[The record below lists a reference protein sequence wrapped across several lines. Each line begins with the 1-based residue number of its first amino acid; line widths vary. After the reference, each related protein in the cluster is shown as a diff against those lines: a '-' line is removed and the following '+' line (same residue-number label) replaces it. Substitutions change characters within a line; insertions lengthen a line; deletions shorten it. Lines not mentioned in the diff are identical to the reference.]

1 MVLSIMNGVK
11 RYHYEGVSY
20 AKFDSLCFVILDY
33 EVDGI
38 GEMHINHLR
47 ELAFQIR
54 DLKRE
59 DLHLMEYFTN
69 QIRTLCD
76 FILKDCCIE
85 MNAEVTIESY
95 PRFLCFHQRV
105 TDDVAGTL
113 EKIICSSS
121 TRSTNEDFFCV
132 LPSLIQAIKEIFR
145 KESPSVVQNGLIGLP
160 KEIVSLHECHVRDAF
175 QNKDILKLM
184 YEVCSVLKHLC
195 LRNCSKQSTEEI
207 NIWSESL
214 GIWNLSDCLKS
225 FFQSR
230 QDSKL
235 HKRLQ
240 LLSRSLGRIAADIGN
255 VKEIEVRYF
264 YHVSLNLIE
273 FVTFDP
279 SKLVRF
285 EITNST
291 NGPITSYSEGLKYD
305 RPHDTFSQKFEI
317 RKESEDELQL
327 DAVAR
332 VHLDGQIHVVGAFQS
347 VIMLPPSSE
356 EHFERYI
363 SRGTPPV
370 AIKRERSD
378 SGNLRVVLCSTR
390 REDILNLVQSS
401 LGGDLVDGE
410 QLKITESHLKVR
422 CFAEA
427 GKVVSLR
434 LIYKWESDAI
444 SVESRDFETFAD
456 SSGGGTCTSD
466 LRLTGNKNVSM

>member
-1 MVLSIMNGVK
+1 
-11 RYHYEGVSY
+11 
-20 AKFDSLCFVILDY
+20 
-33 EVDGI
+33 
-38 GEMHINHLR
+38 MHINHLR
-47 ELAFQIR
+47 ELAFKIAR
-54 DLKRE
+54 MNRE

-69 QIRTLCD
+69 QIKTLCN

-95 PRFLCFHQRV
+95 PRFLSFHQLV
-105 TDDVAGTL
+105 TDDVAVTL
-113 EKIICSSS
+113 EKICSSS
-121 TRSTNEDFFCV
+121 TRSINEDFFCV
-132 LPSLIQAIKEIFR
+132 LPFLIQAIKEIFR
-145 KESPSVVQNGLIGLP
+145 KESPSVVQNGLKGLP

-195 LRNCSKQSTEEI
+195 VRNCSKQSTDEI
-207 NIWSESL
+207 DVWSESL
-214 GIWNLSDCLKS
+214 GIWNMADCLKS
-225 FFQSR
+225 FFQSQ

-255 VKEIEVRYF
+255 VKEIELRYF

-273 FVTFDP
+273 FATFDP

-291 NGPITSYSEGLKYD
+291 NCPITGYSGGLKYD
-305 RPHDTFSQKFEI
+305 SSHGTFSQKFEI
-317 RKESEDELQL
+317 RKESENALQL

-332 VHLDGQIHVVGAFQS
+332 VNLDGQIRVVGAFQS

-356 EHFERYI
+356 EHFERYV
-363 SRGTPPV
+363 SRGTLPV

-378 SGNLRVVLCSTR
+378 SGNVRVVLCSTR
-390 REDILNLVQSS
+390 REDISEALSLLQTS
-401 LGGDLVDGE
+401 LGEDLVDGE
-410 QLKITESHLKVR
+410 QLKVTVSHLTVR

-444 SVESRDFETFAD
+444 SIESKDFMAIAD
-456 SSGGGTCTSD
+456 SSGGGTCTTD
-466 LRLTGNKNVSM
+466 LKFTGNTNVSM